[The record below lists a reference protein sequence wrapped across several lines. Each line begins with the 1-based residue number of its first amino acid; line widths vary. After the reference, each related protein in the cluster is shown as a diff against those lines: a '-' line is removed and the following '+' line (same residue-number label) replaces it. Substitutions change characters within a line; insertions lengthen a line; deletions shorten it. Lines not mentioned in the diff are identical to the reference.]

1 MQQKPKR
8 LLQAIKKYGP
18 AYLFL
23 LPNFFG
29 LVAFTIYPILFA
41 FVMSFT
47 DWNLFSPAQWVG
59 LANYK
64 DLFTWDPF
72 FWKTLGKTLYYV
84 VLTVPGG
91 IVVGLMLALLMN
103 RAMRGITIFRSAI
116 FIPQVMSLVTVSVIW
131 RWLYNTDIGLFNYI
145 LSLVG
150 LPAVDWLTSEK
161 IVMPSIAIMSIW
173 KGMGYNAVIFLAG
186 LKAIPG
192 VYYEAARIDGA
203 SNWRMFWSVTLPL
216 ITPSLFFIGVMSSIG
231 AFQVFAEPFVM
242 TNGGPGDASRVYGM
256 YIYQNAFRFFDMGYA
271 SAMSYVLF
279 VVILAFTI
287 LQLRITRSGGE
298 DISFM

>member
-1 MQQKPKR
+1 MKHRSKQFLR
-8 LLQAIKKYGP
+8 AIKKHGP

-23 LPNFFG
+23 LPNFGG
-29 LVAFTIYPILFA
+29 LIAFTIYPILFA
-41 FVMSFT
+41 FFMSFT

-72 FWKTLGKTLYYV
+72 FWKTMGKTLYYV

-91 IVVGLMLALLMN
+91 IVIGLMLALLMN
-103 RAMRGITIFRSAI
+103 RAMRGITIFRSAV

-145 LSLVG
+145 LSVVG
-150 LPAVDWLTSEK
+150 LPTVDWLTSEAM
-161 IVMPSIAIMSIW
+161 VMPSIAIMSIW

-186 LKAIPG
+186 LKAIPS

-279 VVILAFTI
+279 VVILIFTI
-287 LQLRITRSGGE
+287 IQLRVTKSGGE